1 MSVTKT
7 AYFVRKPRVLED
19 LQNPHANGTESPYEI
34 VKRIPLGK
42 ISYENFYTDM
52 VADRQFLEDFA
63 PICTNENVRKCLLV
77 HQRGRKDGILVVPD
91 GCYVGSAAYI
101 SEIERE
107 DL

>member
-19 LQNPHANGTESPYEI
+19 LQGSHTNDAESPYEI
-34 VKRIPLGK
+34 VKKIPLGK
-42 ISYENFYTDM
+42 TAYENFYTDM
-52 VADRQFLEDFA
+52 AADRQFLEDFA

-91 GCYVGSAAYI
+91 GCYVCSAAYI
-101 SEIERE
+101 QAE
-107 DL
+107 